1 MELQQLYGKSGEW
14 RELMEWL
21 TVLIQAFVEIL
32 VVTSNAMRPPSKQL
46 SWKTELQN
54 LQYLALE
61 NEIGAYE
68 MDEYGHFTGCKEQPT
83 PVSKH
88 DLKMLALPIAK
99 RKMQCEVLWAVEEQM
114 GRSQSWP
121 EWVREIMW
129 CSHLNNVTA
138 LKYVALFLGNG
149 SPSHLI

>member
-14 RELMEWL
+14 HELMEWL

-68 MDEYGHFTGCKEQPT
+68 MDEYGHFIGFN
-83 PVSKH
+83 
-88 DLKMLALPIAK
+88 M
-99 RKMQCEVLWAVEEQM
+99 
-114 GRSQSWP
+114 RS
-121 EWVREIMW
+121 
-129 CSHLNNVTA
+129 
-138 LKYVALFLGNG
+138 
-149 SPSHLI
+149 